1 MSMAIA
7 YRLGKKKHDKGV
19 HKPVGEE
26 RYGRGASEAGEDYRD
41 YKSEPKGAFSREG
54 AESSKDKHKDILA
67 ELMGMR
73 GGRENL
79 ACGGE
84 VGEDDMIS
92 KIMAKHY
99 SEGGRL
105 ANKTE
110 ITADFEPNEF
120 DELDLDDDL
129 EQHDTGANSGDELG
143 DHQED
148 EDRHDIVSKIM
159 RSRAKRDKLPRPA

>member
-41 YKSEPKGAFSREG
+41 YKSEPKGAFSEQG
-54 AESSKDKHKDILA
+54 AKSSKDKHREILD

-73 GGRENL
+73 GGRENM
-79 ACGGE
+79 ACGGK

-110 ITADFEPNEF
+110 ITADFDPNEF
-120 DELDLDDDL
+120 DDLALRDGL
-129 EQHDTGANSGDELG
+129 EEHETGANSGDELG
-143 DHQED
+143 DEQED
-148 EDRHDIVSKIM
+148 EDRRDMVSKIM

>member
-7 YRLGKKKHDKGV
+7 YRMSKKKHEKGV

-41 YKSEPKGAFSREG
+41 YKAEPKGAFSGEG
-54 AESSKDKHKDILA
+54 AKSAKDKHREILD

-73 GGRENL
+73 GDRENL

-120 DELDLDDDL
+120 DDLALRDDL
-129 EQHDTGANSGDELG
+129 EAHDTGANSGDEL
-143 DHQED
+143 DDKTED

-159 RSRAKRDKLPRPA
+159 RLRAKRDKLPRPA